1 MSGRWIIIIIGAII
15 ELCLGAVHA
24 YSVLSVPLNKIFT
37 DPISAGG
44 FGLKVS
50 AIMMQMPYIVSL
62 GIFAI
67 TMPLAG
73 KYIETM
79 GPKKVGIIG
88 GFFVGLGW
96 ILASFA
102 TSPISL
108 AVLYGFVAGVGIGFT
123 HGCLMTTSAK
133 WFPDK
138 SGLAVGLTILGF
150 GFSAFVTGKVADMLT
165 ASVGIFNAFR
175 FIGVG
180 LLILVVVLSMFLVL
194 PPAGWCPAGRRS
206 PAAAEGIVK
215 AEFTRKEMMKT
226 SSFSALWVC
235 YTIGA
240 LAGLMA
246 IGIAK
251 PAGLEVTV
259 KAGMDATYAGMLM
272 TNLILPFAFCNA
284 VGRPLFGTL
293 ADTFTPQIAA
303 ILAYVLTIA
312 ASLLIYT
319 NPASVQMYTISFSLL
334 WLSFG
339 GWLAIGPAATASY
352 FGTKDYARNNGMLF
366 TGYGVGAI
374 VGNLMAG
381 AAKDMLGG
389 YVNVFPFVAVLSV
402 LGIIVVFVLLKPPVA
417 DTSKTATTIRTKKD
431 PLKYL
436 YHWLSF
442 SYLTNLNKQQY
453 RGENKMETRS
463 CSTNCKT
470 SMQETEQAF
479 KQMKCC
485 ITKMQLMEKA
495 KSINACREVVLAVEN
510 MPEKEYY
517 NTGDVVK
524 TFSCIETSLKALC
537 DMEFPANKMKII
549 ENCKKLH
556 CDSEIMKALNA
567 CVDREY
573 MNCSD
578 VMMECKGKMYF

>member
-1 MSGRWIIIIIGAII
+1 
-15 ELCLGAVHA
+15 
-24 YSVLSVPLNKIFT
+24 
-37 DPISAGG
+37 
-44 FGLKVS
+44 
-50 AIMMQMPYIVSL
+50 MMHMPYIVSL
-62 GIFAI
+62 GIFAM
-67 TMPLAG
+67 TMPLIG

-88 GFFVGLGW
+88 GVFMGLGW

-108 AVLYGFVAGVGIGFT
+108 AVLYGVVAGVGIGFA

-138 SGLAVGLTILGF
+138 TGLAVGLTLLGF

-165 ASVGIFNAFR
+165 ASVGIFNTFR

-180 LLILVVVLSMFLVL
+180 LLILVVVLSLFLVL
-194 PPAGWCPAGRRS
+194 PSAGWCPTGWRS
-206 PAAAEGIVK
+206 FAVAEGIVK

-226 SSFSALWVC
+226 RSFSALWVC

-251 PAGLEVTV
+251 PAGLEVAA

-272 TNLILPFAFCNA
+272 INLILLFAFCNA
-284 VGRPLFGTL
+284 LGRLLFGTL
-293 ADTFTPQIAA
+293 ADKFTPPIVAM
-303 ILAYVLTIA
+303 LAYVLIIA
-312 ASLLIYT
+312 ASLLMYT
-319 NPASVQMYTISFSLL
+319 NPTSVQMYTISFSLL

-339 GWLAIGPAATASY
+339 GWLAIGPAATAGY
-352 FGTKDYARNNGMLF
+352 FGTKDYARNHGMLF

-389 YVNVFPFVAVLSV
+389 YVNVFPFVALLSV

-417 DTSKTATTIRTKKD
+417 EISKTATAIRMEKGTN
-431 PLKYL
+431 
-436 YHWLSF
+436 
-442 SYLTNLNKQQY
+442 LTNLNKQQY
-453 RGENKMETRS
+453 RGENKMETHS
-463 CSTNCKT
+463 CSTDLKT
-470 SMQETEQAF
+470 SMRETEQAF

-485 ITKMQLMEKA
+485 ITKMQLMDKA
-495 KSINACREVVLAVEN
+495 KSINACNEVMLTVDN

-517 NTGDVVK
+517 NTGDVLK
-524 TFSCIETSLKALC
+524 TFLCSENAVKAFYGI
-537 DMEFPANKMKII
+537 EFPANKMKII
-549 ENCKKLH
+549 ENCNNLH
-556 CDSEIMKALNA
+556 CHREVMKALDICA
-567 CVDREY
+567 DREY
-573 MNCSD
+573 TNCSD
-578 VMMECKGKMYF
+578 IMKECKGKMHC